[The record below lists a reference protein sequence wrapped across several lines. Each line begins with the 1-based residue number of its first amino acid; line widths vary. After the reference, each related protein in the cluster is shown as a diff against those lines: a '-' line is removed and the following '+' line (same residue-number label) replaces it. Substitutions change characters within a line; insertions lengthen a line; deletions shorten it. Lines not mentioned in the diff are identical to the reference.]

1 MKYIWLMLAT
11 LLTPVILL
19 LAAAWLLY
27 QPGPPPVAQ
36 ELLAGYLSLHNRTRR
51 QPEAVQS
58 LVRSLRPGA
67 FAPELSH
74 ITYSD
79 SGYFGATYFVSG
91 SPGDPASRPAPFP
104 PTDLWCATLAAA
116 PDGDAHTVLLAL
128 HDDLY
133 VGAWIVHEPTAEAA
147 AQSLCR

>member
-1 MKYIWLMLAT
+1 MKYIWPALAT

-27 QPGPPPVAQ
+27 RPGPPPGAQ
-36 ELLAGYLSLHNRTRR
+36 ELLAGYVGLHNRASG
-51 QPEAVQS
+51 QPEAVLS
-58 LVRSLRPGA
+58 LVRSARPGA
-67 FAPELSH
+67 LTPELSH
-74 ITYSD
+74 ISYSD

-104 PTDLWCATLAAA
+104 PTDLWCATLAA
-116 PDGDAHTVLLAL
+116 PDGAVHTVLLAQ
-128 HDDLY
+128 HEDLY
-133 VGAWIVHEPTAEAA
+133 VGTWLVHEPTSEAA